1 VSDAL
6 KLLIG
11 GDLVDGDAVMDVVD
25 PSTGSA
31 FMTVPRASVHQAEQA
46 IAAAKAAQP
55 AWAALTIEQRRAC
68 LLAFADAIHAN
79 ADALTRMLVR
89 EQGKP
94 LAEAAGEIAFTE
106 VFIRHFTTI
115 DVPVEILQDDELR
128 RVELHR
134 KPLGVVC
141 AIMPWN
147 FPVLLAAFKF
157 PAALLMGNSF
167 ILKPAPTTPVTSLML
182 GQLAK
187 DIFPP
192 GVFNVVTDLND
203 LGPVLADHP
212 DVAKIS
218 FTGSTATGKKVIAA
232 AASTLKRVSLE
243 LGGNDASI
251 VLDDVDVAAVA
262 SKIFSKAFMNAGQVC
277 IAVKRVY
284 AHSSIY
290 DALCDELAM
299 LANEAIV
306 GDGLQQG
313 TQIGPLQNAA
323 QFDKAKQF
331 LESAH
336 REGRVIAG
344 GDVPEAGE
352 GGGYFIRPTI
362 VRDIEDGA
370 MLVDQEQFAP
380 ILPIIKFDDVD
391 DAVRRTNS
399 SDLGLGGSVWSA
411 DRERAYAVARQID
424 SGMVWVNDHLDF
436 APHIPFGGAKQSGIG
451 MELSIDG
458 MHEFSQSCVINIA
471 KEQVA

>member
-1 VSDAL
+1 MFDDL

-11 GDLVDGDAVMDVVD
+11 GELVDGDATMDVID
-25 PSTGSA
+25 PAAGKP
-31 FMTVPRASVHQAEQA
+31 FMSVPRGSVRQAEQA

-55 AWAALTIEQRRAC
+55 GWAALPIDERRKC
-68 LLAFADAIHAN
+68 LVALADAIHEN

-94 LAEAAGEIAFTE
+94 LAEATGEIAFTE
-106 VFIRHFTTI
+106 IFVRHFAAM
-115 DVPVEILQDDELR
+115 DVPVEVLQDDETR

-157 PAALLMGNSF
+157 PAALLLGNSF

-182 GQLAK
+182 GHLAK
-187 DIFPP
+187 DIFPA

-203 LGPVLADHP
+203 LGPTFTDHP
-212 DVAKIS
+212 DVDKIS
-218 FTGSTATGKKVIAA
+218 FTGSGATGKKVVAA

-251 VLDDVDVAAVA
+251 VLDDVDVANVA
-262 SKIFSKAFMNAGQVC
+262 PKIFSKAFMNAGQVC

-290 DALCDELAM
+290 DALCDELAK

-313 TQIGPLQNAA
+313 TQIGPVQNAA
-323 QFDKAKQF
+323 QFEKAKTF
-331 LESAH
+331 LESAR
-336 REGRVIAG
+336 REGRIIAG
-344 GDVPEAGE
+344 GDVKEGE
-352 GGGYFIRPTI
+352 GYFIRPTI

-370 MLVDQEQFAP
+370 KLVDEEQFAP
-380 ILPIIKFDDVD
+380 ILPVIKFDDVE

-411 DRERAYAVARQID
+411 DRDRAYDIARRIE
-424 SGMVWVNDHLDF
+424 SGMVWVNEHLDF
-436 APHIPFGGAKQSGIG
+436 GPHIPFGGAKQSGIG
-451 MELSIDG
+451 MELGTDG
-458 MHEFSQSCVINIA
+458 MLEFSQTAVINMS
-471 KEQVA
+471 KEPVA

>member
-1 VSDAL
+1 
-6 KLLIG
+6 
-11 GDLVDGDAVMDVVD
+11 
-25 PSTGSA
+25 
-31 FMTVPRASVHQAEQA
+31 
-46 IAAAKAAQP
+46 
-55 AWAALTIEQRRAC
+55 
-68 LLAFADAIHAN
+68 
-79 ADALTRMLVR
+79 MLVR

-94 LAEAAGEIAFTE
+94 LPEAAGEIAFTE
-106 VFIRHFTTI
+106 IFIRHFITI
-115 DVPVEILQDDELR
+115 DVPIEILQDDEER

-182 GQLAK
+182 GRLAK
-187 DIFPP
+187 DIFPA
-192 GVFNVVTDLND
+192 GVFNVFTDLND
-203 LGPVLADHP
+203 LGPTLTDHP

-251 VLDDVDVAAVA
+251 VLDDVDVATVA
-262 SKIFSKAFMNAGQVC
+262 AKIFSKAFMNAGQVC

-290 DALCDELAM
+290 DALCDELAK

-323 QFDKAKQF
+323 QFAKAKTF
-331 LESAH
+331 LESA
-336 REGRVIAG
+336 RRDGNIIAG
-344 GDVPEAGE
+344 GDPVDGE
-352 GGGYFIRPTI
+352 GYFIKPTI

-380 ILPIIKFDDVD
+380 ILPVIKFDDVD
-391 DAVRRTNS
+391 EAVRRTNS
-399 SDLGLGGSVWSA
+399 SQLGLGGSVWSA
-411 DRERAYAVARQID
+411 DRDRAYAIARQID
-424 SGMVWVNDHLDF
+424 SGMVWVNEHLDF

-451 MELSIDG
+451 MELSTEG
-458 MHEFSQSCVINIA
+458 MLEFSQTAVINISKA
-471 KEQVA
+471 AVA

>member
-1 VSDAL
+1 MFDDL

-11 GDLVDGDAVMDVVD
+11 GELVDGDDVMDVID
-25 PSTGSA
+25 PASGSP
-31 FMTVPRASVHQAEQA
+31 FMSVPRGSVRQAEQA

-55 AWAALTIEQRRAC
+55 AWAAVSLVERRTH
-68 LLAFADAIHAN
+68 LNDFADAIHAN
-79 ADALTRMLVR
+79 AEALARMLVR

-94 LAEAAGEIAFTE
+94 LAEAAGEIAYTE
-106 VFIRHFTTI
+106 TFVRYFTTI
-115 DVPVEILQDDELR
+115 DVPVEVLQDDETR

-157 PAALLMGNSF
+157 PAALLMGNTF

-182 GQLAK
+182 GALAK
-187 DIFPP
+187 DIFPA
-192 GVFNVVTDLND
+192 GVFSVVTDLND
-203 LGPVLADHP
+203 LGPTFTDHK

-218 FTGSTATGKKVIAA
+218 FTGSGETGKRVMAA
-232 AASTLKRVSLE
+232 AASTLKRISLE

-251 VLDDVDVAAVA
+251 VLDDADVATVA
-262 SKIFSKAFMNAGQVC
+262 PKIFAKAFMNAGQVC

-290 DALCDELAM
+290 DALCDALAK
-299 LANEAIV
+299 LADDAIV

-313 TQIGPLQNAA
+313 TQIGPVQNAA
-323 QFDKAKQF
+323 QFAKAKVF
-331 LESAH
+331 LESAG

-344 GDVPEAGE
+344 GQGVPGE
-352 GGGYFIRPTI
+352 GYFIRPTI
-362 VRDIEDGA
+362 VRDIKDGA
-370 MLVDQEQFAP
+370 KLVDEEQFAP
-380 ILPIIKFDDVD
+380 ILPIIRFDDVE
-391 DAVRRTNS
+391 DAVRSTNS
-399 SDLGLGGSVWSA
+399 SEYGLGGSVWSA
-411 DRERAYAVARQID
+411 DRDRAYDVARRID
-424 SGMVWVNDHLDF
+424 SGMVWVNEHLDF

-451 MELSIDG
+451 IELSVDG
-458 MHEFSQSCVINIA
+458 MHEFSQTCVINIA

>member
-1 VSDAL
+1 MLDEFKP

-11 GDLVDGDAVMDVVD
+11 GELVDGDSMMEVID
-25 PSTGSA
+25 PAAGKPFIA
-31 FMTVPRASVHQAEQA
+31 VPRGSVRQAEQA
-46 IAAAKAAQP
+46 VAAAKAAQP
-55 AWAALTIEQRRAC
+55 AWAAFPLDERRAR
-68 LLAFADAIHAN
+68 LSAFADAIHEN

-94 LAEAAGEIAFTE
+94 LTEAAGEIAFTE
-106 VFIRHFTTI
+106 IFIRHFTTI
-115 DVPVEILQDDELR
+115 DVPVEILQDDEQR

-182 GQLAK
+182 GELAK
-187 DIFPP
+187 DIFPA

-203 LGPVLADHP
+203 LGPTLTDHP

-218 FTGSTATGKKVIAA
+218 FTGSTTTGKKVIAA

-251 VLDDVDVAAVA
+251 VLDDVDVATVA
-262 SKIFSKAFMNAGQVC
+262 SKIFAKAFMNAGQVC

-290 DALCDELAM
+290 DALCDELAK

-323 QFDKAKQF
+323 QFAKAKTF
-331 LESAH
+331 LASAH
-336 REGRVIAG
+336 RDGKVIAG
-344 GDVPEAGE
+344 GNPVEGE
-352 GGGYFIRPTI
+352 GYFIRPTI
-362 VRDIEDGA
+362 VRDIDDGA

-380 ILPIIKFDDVD
+380 ILPVIRFDEVEE
-391 DAVRRTNS
+391 AVRRTNIS
-399 SDLGLGGSVWSA
+399 ELGLGGSVWSA
-411 DRERAYAVARQID
+411 DLDRAYAIARQID
-424 SGMVWVNDHLDF
+424 SGMVWVNEHLDF

-451 MELSIDG
+451 MELSTDG
-458 MHEFSQSCVINIA
+458 MLEFSQTAVINISKA
-471 KEQVA
+471 AVG

>member
-1 VSDAL
+1 MSNGL

-11 GDLVDGDAVMDVVD
+11 GELVDGDDTMEVID
-25 PSTGSA
+25 PAMGTA
-31 FMTVPRASVHQAEQA
+31 FMSVPRASARQAKQA

-55 AWAALTIEQRRAC
+55 GWAALPIDERRAC
-68 LLAFADAIHAN
+68 LSVFADAIHQN
-79 ADALTRMLVR
+79 AESLTHMLVR

-94 LAEAAGEIAFTE
+94 LTEAAGEIAATE
-106 VFIRHFTTI
+106 AFVRYFTTL
-115 DVPVEILQDDELR
+115 DLPVEILQDDEMR

-147 FPVLLAAFKF
+147 FPILLAAFKF
-157 PAALLMGNSF
+157 PAALLVGNSF

-182 GQLAK
+182 GELAK
-187 DIFPP
+187 DIFPS

-203 LGPVLADHP
+203 LGPTLTDHP

-218 FTGSTATGKKVIAA
+218 FTGSAATGKKVMVA

-251 VLDDVDVAAVA
+251 VLDDVDIATAAP
-262 SKIFSKAFMNAGQVC
+262 KIFAGAFMNAGQVC
-277 IAVKRVY
+277 IAIKRVY

-290 DALCDELAM
+290 DALCDELAK
-299 LANEAIV
+299 LADEAIV
-306 GDGLQQG
+306 GEGLQQG

-323 QFDKAKQF
+323 QYKKAKTF

-344 GDVPEAGE
+344 GEVAEGE
-352 GGGYFIRPTI
+352 GYFIRPTI
-362 VRDIEDGA
+362 VRDIDDGS

-391 DAVRRTNS
+391 DALRHTNNS
-399 SDLGLGGSVWSA
+399 EYGLGGSVWSG
-411 DRERAYAVARQID
+411 DRDRAYAVARQID
-424 SGMVWVNDHLDF
+424 SGMVWVNQHLDF
-436 APHIPFGGAKQSGIG
+436 GPHIPFGGAKQSGMG
-451 MELSIDG
+451 MELSIEG
-458 MHEFSQSCVINIA
+458 LHEFSQTAVINIS
-471 KEQVA
+471 KESVG

>member
-1 VSDAL
+1 MFEDL

-11 GDLVDGDAVMDVVD
+11 GELVDGDAVMEVIE
-25 PSTGSA
+25 PATGAS
-31 FMTVPRASVHQAEQA
+31 FTTVPRGSARQAEQA

-55 AWAALTIEQRRAC
+55 AWAALPIDARRAA
-68 LLAFADAIHAN
+68 LLTFADAIHEHAEV
-79 ADALTRMLVR
+79 LTRTLVR

-94 LAEAAGEIAFTE
+94 MAEAAAEIAFTE
-106 VFIRHFTTI
+106 AFIRHFTTI
-115 DVPVEILQDDELR
+115 DVPVEVLQDDETR

-157 PAALLMGNSF
+157 PAALLMGNAF

-182 GQLAK
+182 GALAK
-187 DIFPP
+187 DLFPA

-203 LGPVLADHP
+203 LGPTFTDHP

-218 FTGSTATGKKVIAA
+218 FTGSGETGKKVMAA
-232 AASTLKRVSLE
+232 AASTLKRISLE

-251 VLDDVDVAAVA
+251 VLDDVDVDTVA
-262 SKIFSKAFMNAGQVC
+262 RKIFAKAFMNAGQVC

-284 AHSSIY
+284 AHSSVY
-290 DALCDELAM
+290 DALCAALAK
-299 LANEAIV
+299 LADEAIV

-313 TQIGPLQNAA
+313 TQIGPVQNLA
-323 QFDKAKQF
+323 QFEKAKGF

-344 GDVPEAGE
+344 GAPAGGE
-352 GGGYFIRPTI
+352 GYFIRPTI
-362 VRDIEDGA
+362 VRDIADGA
-370 MLVDQEQFAP
+370 KLVDEEQFAP
-380 ILPIIKFDDVD
+380 ILPVIRFDDVQE
-391 DAVRRTNS
+391 AVRRTNS
-399 SDLGLGGSVWSA
+399 SDYGLGGSVWSA
-411 DRERAYAVARQID
+411 DRARAYEVARQID
-424 SGMVWVNDHLDF
+424 SGMVWVNEHLDF

-451 MELSIDG
+451 TELSTDG
-458 MHEFSQSCVINIA
+458 MHEFSQTSVINIA
-471 KEQVA
+471 KEPVG

>member
-1 VSDAL
+1 MSENL

-11 GDLVDGDAVMDVVD
+11 GELVDGDSLMEVID
-25 PSTGSA
+25 PAAGKPFIS
-31 FMTVPRASVHQAEQA
+31 VPRASIRQAEQA

-55 AWAALTIEQRRAC
+55 AWAALSLDDRRAR
-68 LLAFADAIHAN
+68 LSAFADAIHDN
-79 ADALTRMLVR
+79 AEALTRMLVR

-106 VFIRHFTTI
+106 MFVRHFTTI
-115 DVPVEILQDDELR
+115 DVPVEILQDDEER

-182 GQLAK
+182 GELAK
-187 DIFPP
+187 DIFPA

-203 LGPVLADHP
+203 LGPTLTDHP
-212 DVAKIS
+212 DIAKIS

-251 VLDDVDVAAVA
+251 VLDDVDVATVA

-290 DALCDELAM
+290 DALCDELAK

-323 QFDKAKQF
+323 QFAKAKTF
-331 LESAH
+331 LESARRDGH
-336 REGRVIAG
+336 VIAG
-344 GDVPEAGE
+344 GEVAE

-380 ILPIIKFDDVD
+380 ILPIIRFEDAD

-399 SDLGLGGSVWSA
+399 SELGLGGSVWSA
-411 DRERAYAVARQID
+411 DRDRAYALARQID
-424 SGMVWVNDHLDF
+424 SGMVWVNEHLDF

-451 MELSIDG
+451 MELSMDG
-458 MHEFSQSCVINIA
+458 MHEFSQTAVINIA
-471 KEQVA
+471 KAPVG

>member
-1 VSDAL
+1 MSDDL

-11 GDLVDGDAVMDVVD
+11 GELVDGDSSMEVID
-25 PSTGSA
+25 PATGMP
-31 FMTVPRASVHQAEQA
+31 FMSVPRGSVRQINQAV
-46 IAAAKAAQP
+46 AAAKAAQP
-55 AWAALTIEQRRAC
+55 AWAALPLEERRAC

-79 ADALTRMLVR
+79 ADALSRMLVR

-94 LAEAAGEIAFTE
+94 LPEASGEIAFTE
-106 VFIRHFTTI
+106 VFVRHFTTI
-115 DVPVEILQDDELR
+115 DLPVEVLQDDEVR

-187 DIFPP
+187 DIFPA

-203 LGPVLADHP
+203 LGPTLTDHP
-212 DVAKIS
+212 DIAKIS
-218 FTGSTATGKKVIAA
+218 FTGSGATGKKVMAA

-251 VLDDVDVAAVA
+251 VLDDVDVSTVA
-262 SKIFSKAFMNAGQVC
+262 PKIFSGAFMNAGQVC

-284 AHSSIY
+284 AHSAIY
-290 DALCDELAM
+290 DELCDELAK
-299 LANEAIV
+299 LADEAIV
-306 GDGLQQG
+306 GDGLHQG

-323 QFDKAKQF
+323 QFEKAKIF
-331 LESAH
+331 LESAR

-344 GDVPEAGE
+344 GDVGE
-352 GGGYFIRPTI
+352 GKGYFVRPTI
-362 VRDIEDGA
+362 VRDIDDGA

-391 DAVRRTNS
+391 DALRRTNN
-399 SDLGLGGSVWSA
+399 SDYGLGGSVWSA
-411 DRERAYAVARQID
+411 NRDRAYDVARQID
-424 SGMVWVNDHLDF
+424 SGMVWVNQHLDF
-436 APHIPFGGAKQSGIG
+436 GPHIPFGGAKQSGIG

-458 MHEFSQSCVINIA
+458 MLEFSQTSVINIS
-471 KEQVA
+471 KEPVG

>member
-1 VSDAL
+1 MFNNL

-11 GDLVDGDAVMDVVD
+11 GELVDGDANMEVIN
-25 PSTGSA
+25 PATGLP
-31 FMTVPRASVHQAEQA
+31 FMSVPRGSVRQIEQA

-55 AWAALTIEQRRAC
+55 AWAALSIGERRAY
-68 LLAFADAIHAN
+68 LSAFADAILAN
-79 ADALTRMLVR
+79 ADEFARMLVR

-94 LAEAAGEIAFTE
+94 LAEASGEIALTVAF
-106 VFIRHFTTI
+106 VRHFAAI
-115 DVPVEILQDDELR
+115 DLPVEVLQDDEVR
-128 RVELHR
+128 RVEVHR

-157 PAALLMGNSF
+157 PAALLVGNTF

-182 GQLAK
+182 GELAK
-187 DIFPP
+187 EIFPA

-203 LGPVLADHP
+203 LGQTLTNHP

-218 FTGSTATGKKVIAA
+218 FTGSAATGKKVMAA

-262 SKIFSKAFMNAGQVC
+262 PKIFTGAFMNAGQVC

-284 AHSSIY
+284 AQSGIY
-290 DALCDELAM
+290 DALCSELAK
-299 LANEAIV
+299 LADEAIV

-323 QFDKAKQF
+323 QFEKAKVF

-336 REGRVIAG
+336 REGRIIAG
-344 GDVPEAGE
+344 GDVGGGE
-352 GGGYFIRPTI
+352 GYFVRPTI
-362 VRDIEDGA
+362 VRDIDDGA

-391 DAVRRTNS
+391 DALRRTNNS
-399 SDLGLGGSVWSA
+399 EYGLGGSVWAA

-424 SGMVWVNDHLDF
+424 SGMVWVNQHLDF
-436 APHIPFGGAKQSGIG
+436 APHIPFGGDKQSGIG
-451 MELSIDG
+451 MELSTDG
-458 MHEFSQSCVINIA
+458 LHEFSQTSVINIS
-471 KEQVA
+471 KQPVE